1 MSKVYK
7 IVQVHLRN
15 EEADLALTAML
26 RGAEWEFVCCV
37 PIRDDILAYTFR
49 RDLIEFRRK
58 SSSHPEPGIRK
69 APKPTTETQTP
80 APKLEPPTQPATYKG
95 KVLLCKN
102 GQPLLIPCDERIV
115 RTPNSSQVISNKG
128 NVYSRFTGRLVNQH
142 SKS

>member
-15 EEADLALTAML
+15 EEADIALTAML

-49 RDLIEFRRK
+49 RDLIEFQRK
-58 SSSHPEPGIRK
+58 PSSPPEPGIRK
-69 APKPTTETQTP
+69 APKPTTKTQTP
-80 APKLEPPTQPATYKG
+80 APKLEPTQPATYKG

-115 RTPNSSQVISNKG
+115 RMPNSSQAISNKG
-128 NVYSRFTGRLVNQH
+128 NVYSRFTGILVNKH
-142 SKS
+142 SKL